1 MPRIILSWILLIWIT
16 CAFLS
21 ILITISSFLSPYWL
35 IRIETSET
43 RRLTACPQNN
53 LFDTVNNNI
62 GTDLLTLNSN
72 RTDNEFIQLIIPPS
86 IGPWFRCQ
94 SICSKLSDSNN
105 NNNDNDNSI
114 LNWELFDDTL
124 FKCQLSVWGFGA
136 KPAIANKLIWLSGLI
151 SMIGCFLLCISFIF
165 ILLTLCKREICDYS
179 VFSCTGSL
187 LGSADLILLTS
198 IIMWPAGWDSVTIR
212 EVCGGSV
219 GPYSKGNC
227 SIGWAPLASIC
238 GIILLLISAIL
249 SIAVDKSITTQTAT
263 RQILM
268 NEKSCVFLR

>member
-1 MPRIILSWILLIWIT
+1 MKEHITPENGNRHEKDEQKLDGPRKEG
-16 CAFLS
+16 
-21 ILITISSFLSPYWL
+21 PG
-35 IRIETSET
+35 
-43 RRLTACPQNN
+43 QN
-53 LFDTVNNNI
+53 
-62 GTDLLTLNSN
+62 
-72 RTDNEFIQLIIPPS
+72 
-86 IGPWFRCQ
+86 
-94 SICSKLSDSNN
+94 
-105 NNNDNDNSI
+105 
-114 LNWELFDDTL
+114 
-124 FKCQLSVWGFGA
+124 
-136 KPAIANKLIWLSGLI
+136 
-151 SMIGCFLLCISFIF
+151 
-165 ILLTLCKREICDYS
+165 
-179 VFSCTGSL
+179 
-187 LGSADLILLTS
+187 LILLTS

>member
-53 LFDTVNNNI
+53 LFDIVNSNNNDNI
-62 GTDLLTLNSN
+62 DIDLFTLNSN
-72 RTDNEFIQLIIPPS
+72 RSDNELIQLIIPPS

-94 SICSKLSDSNN
+94 SICSKLSDSVNN
-105 NNNDNDNSI
+105 NI

-151 SMIGCFLLCISFIF
+151 SMIGCCLLCISFIF
-165 ILLTLCKREICDYS
+165 ISLTLCKREICDHS

-263 RQILM
+263 RQILL
-268 NEKSCVFLR
+268 NEKSCVFLH

>member
-16 CAFLS
+16 CSSLS
-21 ILITISSFLSPYWL
+21 ILITVTSFLSSHWL
-35 IRIETSET
+35 IRIETPET
-43 RRLTACPQNN
+43 RRLTACPQHNK
-53 LFDTVNNNI
+53 LSIVNNNI
-62 GTDLLTLNSN
+62 DIDSFPINFNQSDVELTQ
-72 RTDNEFIQLIIPPS
+72 FIPPS

-94 SICSKLSDSNN
+94 NVCSKLSDYNEN
-105 NNNDNDNSI
+105 L
-114 LNWELFDDTL
+114 LNWQLFDDTL
-124 FKCQLSVWGFGA
+124 YKCQLSMWGFGA
-136 KPAIANKLIWLSGLI
+136 KPAIANKVIWLAALI
-151 SMIGCFLLCISFIF
+151 SMIGCCLLGASFIF
-165 ILLTLCKREICDYS
+165 ILLTLCKREICNHS

-198 IIMWPAGWDSVTIR
+198 LIMWPAGWDSVTVR

-227 SIGWAPLASIC
+227 SMSWAPLTAIC

-263 RQILM
+263 RQILL
-268 NEKSCVFLR
+268 NEKSCVFLH